1 MSTKANFI
9 AADLYSYL
17 LSVSVRED
25 NLLKQLREE
34 TAQLPESVMQ
44 ISPDQGQFMAL
55 LVRLMGA
62 RTAIEVGVFTGYSSL
77 CVARA
82 LPAEG
87 RLLCCDVSEE
97 WTSIARRYWDT
108 AGVADRIEL
117 VLAPAI
123 ETLRSRIRNGEAGRY
138 DFAFIDADK
147 ESYDQYFEL
156 CLELIRPGGLLVFD
170 NVLWSGEVMD
180 NDSDDPEVRSLQALN
195 RKLHRDERV
204 DISLLPLADGLF
216 LARKREDIT

>member
-1 MSTKANFI
+1 MSTEANFI
-9 AADLYSYL
+9 AADLYNYL
-17 LSVSVRED
+17 VSISVRED
-25 NLLKQLREE
+25 ALLKQLREE
-34 TAQLPESVMQ
+34 TAKLPKSVMQ

-55 LVRLMGA
+55 LIRLIGA

-82 LPAEG
+82 LPVDG

-97 WTSIARRYWDT
+97 WTSVARRYWDA

-117 VLAPAI
+117 VLAPAA
-123 ETLRSRIRNGEAGRY
+123 ETLGLRIRNGEAGRY

-147 ESYDQYFEL
+147 ESYDRYFEL
-156 CLELIRPGGLLVFD
+156 CLELVRPGGLLVFD

-180 NDSDDPEVRSLQALN
+180 DESDDPEVCALQALN
-195 RKLHRDERV
+195 RKLYRDERV

-216 LARKREDIT
+216 LARKREGVT